1 MVWHSI
7 CKKAIWRFTPNN
19 SYIRQHTKYT
29 LYIIYMAT
37 KFSPDMSMILAFS
50 KEEAD
55 RLCNN
60 SVSPT
65 HILLAMIRHKENSA
79 VKILERLQTNLD
91 ELKRALEESTK
102 GNMTHIM
109 QNLNDIDFDVNASR
123 VIRLGVLEARL
134 LKTDTVDAIHVLMA
148 ILKANDCTAATI
160 MGKMGIFYETLSQY
174 VHTGRQKS
182 ATDSD
187 DHTPSEDDNIPSP
200 QHMKVEL
207 VISDNSELED
217 NPTLRTEKKSKS
229 KTPLLDNF
237 GTDLTKAAQEKLL
250 DPVVGREEEIERVAQ
265 ILCRRKKN
273 NPILIGQPGCGKSAI
288 VEGLAQRIVD
298 HKISRSLWDKRI
310 VMLDMACVVA
320 GTKYRGQFEE
330 RIRSISTELKNN
342 PDVIIFIDEIHTIVG
357 AGNAEGSMDAA
368 NILKPALARGEFQ
381 CIGATTT
388 DEFKKSIEKDGA
400 LERRFQQVQ
409 VQPSSPEE
417 TLQILKNLRNR
428 YEDFHNVSYSD
439 AALEACVKLTD
450 RFMNARCFPDKAIDA
465 MDEAGS
471 RLHIQDQPMPEIIT
485 SLEEQINDMQEKKM
499 KAAEMRNFELA
510 VDYKEQVARL
520 QAELKEH
527 KKQWEDNDHR
537 PRLEVNENIVADVV
551 SKMTGI
557 PLQRVSQ
564 EENERLRMLKD
575 TLQKKV
581 IGQDEA
587 IATIAR
593 AIQRSRI
600 GLKDPKKPIGTFMF
614 VGPTGVGKTYLTKC
628 LATEMFGDADAIIR
642 LDMSEYMEKHTVSR
656 MVGAPPGYVGYEEGG
671 QLTERVKRKPYSI
684 VLLDEIE
691 KAHPDVFN
699 ILLQVMDEGR
709 LTDGNGITIDF
720 RNTIII
726 MTSNCGTR
734 QISEYGNG
742 IGFHSAE
749 DIKHNDATYNALV
762 MKALKKQF
770 SPEFLNR
777 LDEIV
782 YFNQLN
788 ENDLQRIVDIELAP
802 LVSRLHE
809 MGHILNVT
817 VAARQLLAK
826 RGYDVKYGA
835 RPLKRA
841 IQNLLENPLCE
852 ILLQSNIAAN
862 AHLTADIE
870 SSIDENE
877 SEGKKKDDERLSIT
891 AN

>member
-7 CKKAIWRFTPNN
+7 CKKAIRRFTPNN
-19 SYIRQHTKYT
+19 IYIRQHTKYT

-520 QAELKEH
+520 QSELKEH

-862 AHLTADIE
+862 ANLTADIE